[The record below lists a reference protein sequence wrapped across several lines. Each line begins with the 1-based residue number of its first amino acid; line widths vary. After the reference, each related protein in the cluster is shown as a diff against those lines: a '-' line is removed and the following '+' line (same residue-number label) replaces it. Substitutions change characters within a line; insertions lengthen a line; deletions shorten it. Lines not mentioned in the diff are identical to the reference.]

1 MSTVPPTPSQ
11 HSGAAHSYRP
21 ASLLSSPS
29 HHQQHQHHHQG
40 HHAHSHSVS
49 HTPIS
54 HHALHSFTNGHSHSH
69 SISFAAM
76 PAAAAAAPVVHA
88 VPSGGVASTP
98 LLADL
103 VRKLAA
109 FRRGLVLERK
119 QRQLLELQLEEC
131 QLRNESLLLQQREQD
146 VQLLSSLEL
155 SASLEQALHKSGSA
169 SGPVPSQVG
178 LHERELESIFA
189 KPKKEAEAEIKVL
202 FAQLSSIQQYYHA
215 LEKRSLEDK
224 VAGEASALK
233 LSRDLKTAVDALDKS
248 SNEARKYKT
257 KAQELIEDLSELREE
272 NTRRNVMQAEETRAL
287 QAQIEQLQ
295 AQLATKS
302 VHGAHTCFASSK
314 KPLSSLCAQRCSLSD
329 LLC

>member
-54 HHALHSFTNGHSHSH
+54 HHMLHSFTNGHSHSH

-76 PAAAAAAPVVHA
+76 PAAAAAAAAAPAHA
-88 VPSGGVASTP
+88 MSSGGAASTP

-155 SASLEQALHKSGSA
+155 SASLEQALHKSGSG

-272 NTRRNVMQAEETRAL
+272 NTRRNAMQAEETRAL

-302 VHGAHTCFASSK
+302 VLCTLTLVVASAK
-314 KPLSSLCAQRCSLSD
+314 KPLSSLCA
-329 LLC
+329 